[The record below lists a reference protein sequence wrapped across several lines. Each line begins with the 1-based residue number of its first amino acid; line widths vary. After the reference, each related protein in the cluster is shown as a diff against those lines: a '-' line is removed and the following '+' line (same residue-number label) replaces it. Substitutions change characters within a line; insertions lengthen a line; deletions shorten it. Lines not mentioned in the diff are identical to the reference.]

1 MELIVNGMIL
11 TYMVHNCSIVMFKH
25 CTPDIIL
32 LTSAQVTNNDAT
44 PFGIPNLAGSH
55 TNSTGFS

>member
-25 CTPDIIL
+25 CTPDMIL
-32 LTSAQVTNNDAT
+32 LTSAHVMNKDAIT
-44 PFGIPNLAGSH
+44 SEIPNLVTSH
-55 TNSTGFS
+55 TN